1 MRYENYRK
9 NPTKAEIYALR
20 TLNALDAKKRALE
33 CELATITYD
42 SVSRSVNSLSGFFKA
57 YSILLVLLM
66 VAIVASFV

>member
-1 MRYENYRK
+1 MRYEDIDRHSS
-9 NPTKAEIYALR
+9 KARIYALR
-20 TLNALDAKKRALE
+20 TLNAMEAKKQALE

>member
-9 NPTKAEIYALR
+9 NPTRAEIYALK
-20 TLNALDAKKRALE
+20 TLNALDAKKRTME
-33 CELATITYD
+33 SELATITYD

>member
-9 NPTKAEIYALR
+9 NPTRAEIYALK
-20 TLNALDAKKRALE
+20 TLNALEAKKQALE